1 MNQRAVFLKLVCRAL
16 SFVLLLQTAACSPAK
31 PSDKNTAEVKK
42 STLKYAKRFGVESFD
57 TYTLVS
63 VFGNRANFD
72 TTACFVLCA
81 GSQPINTNY
90 KNQIQLEVP
99 CKRLVS
105 LSCIYNAMFSELGA
119 VESIAAIDNAD
130 YVNDTNV
137 LRKLAKKEL
146 AEVGKGPTPDLEA
159 IIKLQPDLVLMFGM
173 GNPQRDLPKG
183 FAESKLPVVIVL
195 DHLEEHPI
203 ARAEWIK
210 FFAAFVNKQQQAD
223 SIFKNVES
231 KYLSIK
237 KEAQSA
243 EEYPSV
249 FTEIKF
255 GEAWYMPGGKSYM
268 SILIAD
274 AGGNYLWKDVP
285 QSGSIPLSF
294 EQVLAKAGEADI
306 WLNQPLL
313 FSLKDILAADKRYAV
328 FKAMRTKR
336 VYNNTL
342 HRNKMG
348 YSPYW
353 ESGIAH
359 PERILS
365 DLTKIFHPQKFKQQ
379 DYYFYEQLP

>member
-31 PSDKNTAEVKK
+31 PSDKNTAEVTK

-63 VFGNRANFD
+63 VFGNRDNFD
-72 TTACFVLCA
+72 TTACFVLGA

-105 LSCIYNAMFSELGA
+105 LSCIYNAMFSELGT

-195 DHLEEHPI
+195 DHLEEHPL

-379 DYYFYEQLP
+379 DYYFYEQLQ